1 MIGNNNDDYDDY
13 AGDDET
19 KTVPLSCED
28 DYEKDFEEKS
38 VLRKMIEYKSDSL
51 FGVLY
56 EVSSI
61 LGFSLIALIG
71 FVLLSPIYLFCF
83 IGAFILTLKEKV

>member
-61 LGFSLIALIG
+61 LGFSLVALIG
-71 FVLLSPIYLFCF
+71 LYYFHLFIYFVS
-83 IGAFILTLKEKV
+83 

>member
-61 LGFSLIALIG
+61 LGFSLVALIG